1 VVRRIHAP
9 MKDANERDTVI
20 REAKVNHMPLDITA
34 VVPLTNMIT
43 GWNRVRRF
51 GQDLERRRQQL
62 DVSLSLFKSSFFAR
76 VFLNAF
82 QVALTNTHPDD
93 DSSPRDYSQEGLGAP
108 TL

>member
-62 DVSLSLFKSSFFAR
+62 DVSLSLFKASFFAR

-93 DSSPRDYSQEGLGAP
+93 DSSPRDYS
-108 TL
+108 